1 MSVLNAFV
9 LACSTNLDNLA
20 VGLAFGARP
29 ALHFGTAA
37 NGIIALLSFLST
49 FVSVSLGAELLRWV
63 PSPAFVRQ
71 IAAVAL
77 LIVALV
83 LLVDALKTR
92 SNDTSVDDINLKH
105 HHQHHHHH
113 HQSHVS
119 ARDAFGIGLALTLT
133 NLGTGIVGGLHAL
146 NPLIAACFSAMTSFV
161 AIGAGLCIGRAA
173 TNVTASAWPS
183 VASSLLL
190 AVFAIRVL
198 ITESHVEGLDDR

>member
-1 MSVLNAFV
+1 
-9 LACSTNLDNLA
+9 
-20 VGLAFGARP
+20 
-29 ALHFGTAA
+29 
-37 NGIIALLSFLST
+37 
-49 FVSVSLGAELLRWV
+49 VSVSLGAELLRWV

-105 HHQHHHHH
+105 HHHHH

-146 NPLIAACFSAMTSFV
+146 NPLIAASFSAATSFV

-173 TNVTASAWPS
+173 TNITASAWPS
-183 VASSLLL
+183 VVSSLLL

-198 ITESHVEGLDDR
+198 ITESHVDVEGLDDR